1 MLAVLGPEVG
11 AGPSCRAIVKP
22 DTGAGQTSVR
32 FAGRSWSALRA
43 EISRKCEPRHAQQRN
58 SLLPP
63 SSWSSR
69 GPGDR
74 RVLQHRAEQA
84 PGRPGLITAETLAE
98 AHRQR
103 GVTPVVVD
111 ASAGVSNW
119 SLTPSGDGHCAV
131 CYPQTLS
138 RESNDQNLWMALGD
152 VT

>member
-58 SLLPP
+58 SPLPP

-84 PGRPGLITAETLAE
+84 PGRPGLIAAETLAE
-98 AHRQR
+98 AC
-103 GVTPVVVD
+103 T
-111 ASAGVSNW
+111 ANEA
-119 SLTPSGDGHCAV
+119 
-131 CYPQTLS
+131 
-138 RESNDQNLWMALGD
+138 
-152 VT
+152 